1 MYFRL
6 AFAIL
11 GVRYEFDISN
21 NERIK
26 FMDSFIKYI
35 DTALPD
41 TKGKDRD
48 LLFRFKRKT
57 LTEMNERF
65 NEVMTRGVN
74 NERVMTD
81 LIISEYSN
89 LPKRYAQ
96 YYEEQTSINKSKR
109 RTLLNIVGS
118 VIYILVLLI
127 SFIGVSFMT
136 QDWAHTWVIVVD
148 GILLWIAYLL
158 TLGVKKVVTF
168 NRIFHII
175 ARVLLAI
182 EVMVIT
188 VAVFIFCMAIVHV
201 EDSWVI
207 VIMGIAGM
215 FVADGAF
222 AAVTKQKLA
231 ILNYLA
237 YVPVVSTMLY
247 IILGALSVI
256 SWRTGWVLIPL
267 SLIVDFLIVAG
278 QSARNKKYER
288 EVYDAWNEN

>member
-1 MYFRL
+1 
-6 AFAIL
+6 
-11 GVRYEFDISN
+11 
-21 NERIK
+21 
-26 FMDSFIKYI
+26 MDSFIKYI

-136 QDWAHTWVIVVD
+136 QDWGHTWVIVVD

-267 SLIVDFLIVAG
+267 SLIADFLIIAG